1 MAVTPEERAAFGW
14 LGRIPPEIQ
23 KGSRELVA
31 RYKQLA
37 KDADQVARAK
47 ISKASK
53 IAKAKRIEDRYYALL
68 EEARA
73 ELNQK
78 NKETK

>member
-14 LGRIPPEIQ
+14 LGRIPPEIIN
-23 KGSRELVA
+23 GSREVVE

-37 KDADQVARAK
+37 KDADKVARAR
-47 ISKASK
+47 ISKESK

-68 EEARA
+68 EEARSQ
-73 ELNQK
+73 LNRRN
-78 NKETK
+78 NKEI